1 MNALWRSTT
10 LSGEKC
16 SHSETMLLIS
26 GYHVYVNSEVGLCSE
41 RQIAQIPANCLSSV
55 PQHLLPRGHLVL
67 PHPGFETMR
76 TGIPNSLMEGN
87 LLQVAPSPGISLLKS
102 SPRAWAR
109 NQVEHPTSS
118 AEPTHQRVFLPK
130 IYHGRISASEEYS
143 NICTF
148 VSLIAI
154 IFTLSLSVDYIIH
167 LFRPIIC
174 SVLP

>member
-1 MNALWRSTT
+1 
-10 LSGEKC
+10 
-16 SHSETMLLIS
+16 MLLIS

-55 PQHLLPRGHLVL
+55 PQHLLPRGHQVL

-76 TGIPNSLMEGN
+76 TGIPTCLLEGN
-87 LLQVAPSPGISLLKS
+87 LLKVASSPGISLLNS

-109 NQVEHPTSS
+109 SQVKHPTSS
-118 AEPTHQRVFLPK
+118 AEPTHQRLFLSK
-130 IYHGRISASEEYS
+130 VYHGRISASEEYS

-154 IFTLSLSVDYIIH
+154 IFTLSLSVDYIIY
-167 LFRPIIC
+167 LFRTVIC